1 MQNQY
6 RRTAMRQAGFMTLSM
21 LLLQV
26 VAGAEPLYAPFS
38 EYAMPQQSEIA
49 LARSAAPESITAHA
63 TIEVL
68 TSKGYDIAARGD
80 NGFLCMVLRGW
91 SAAPDPNDTRNSKIR
106 GPACFDPVA
115 ARTVGPAEHL
125 KAKLGLEGKSP
136 DEIDREVAAQYGL
149 GKLPKM
155 EGGAFAY
162 MWSASQHIGPQA
174 GPWHPHM
181 MVYIPYYENRLLG
194 NNPVGDHR
202 TPFVVGDGTPYSIV
216 MIPVDDKLA
225 IKAAEK

>member
-1 MQNQY
+1 
-6 RRTAMRQAGFMTLSM
+6 M

-26 VAGAEPLYAPFS
+26 VAGADRMYAPFS
-38 EYAMPQQSEIA
+38 DYAMSQQSEIA
-49 LARSAAPESITAHA
+49 LAKSAAPASITAHA

-68 TSKGYDIAARGD
+68 TSKGYEVATKGD

-91 SAAPDPNDTRNSKIR
+91 SAAPDDADTRNAKIR

-115 ARTVGPAEHL
+115 ARTVGPAEEL
-125 KAKLGLEGKSP
+125 KAKLGLAGKSP
-136 DEIDREVAAQYGL
+136 DDIANEVAVQYGL

-155 EGGAFAY
+155 EAVSFAY
-162 MWSASQHIGPQA
+162 MWSASQSIGPDA

-181 MVYIPYYENRLLG
+181 MVYAPYYENRLLG
-194 NNPVGDHR
+194 NNPVGAHSA
-202 TPFVVGDGTPYSIV
+202 PFVVGDKTPYCIV